1 VGAALGR
8 GAAGSARA
16 PHSRRARPHR
26 PWALATRLTMRPPAR
41 PATPHPTRILRQVA
55 SGSEKGL
62 QAEVL
67 KRDFSREVR
76 NVAARTG
83 AGA

>member
-1 VGAALGR
+1 
-8 GAAGSARA
+8 
-16 PHSRRARPHR
+16 
-26 PWALATRLTMRPPAR
+26 MRPPAR

>member
-1 VGAALGR
+1 MRGHLGVF
-8 GAAGSARA
+8 SA
-16 PHSRRARPHR
+16 
-26 PWALATRLTMRPPAR
+26 PAR
-41 PATPHPTRILRQVA
+41 RILRHVSA
-55 SGSEKGL
+55 GSEKGL

-76 NVAARTG
+76 NVAAKTG